1 MVPEARLNFN
11 RPGLRFLH
19 LASGVRSASPVP
31 LRDVAVRSRRPRA
44 AVDPAWPV
52 LFHWCECL
60 VMIKVKAAHVVQ
72 PPFDSDGTSF
82 GRTIHFLS
90 NENLSMHWK
99 IRGTCL
105 AGCVSAIA
113 RVAVCAQ
120 PVPAQLPP
128 PSGPSYGGSVP
139 SSRELVSGIAW
150 YGVLKD
156 GLAEAKRTGKP
167 ILFITAAA
175 QCRGVPGM
183 W

>member
-1 MVPEARLNFN
+1 MFRYGQGQRGDVVACL
-11 RPGLRFLH
+11 
-19 LASGVRSASPVP
+19 LASNDPGFAKALHSQ
-31 LRDVAVRSRRPRA
+31 SRESI
-44 AVDPAWPV
+44 
-52 LFHWCECL
+52 L
-60 VMIKVKAAHVVQ
+60 M
-72 PPFDSDGTSF
+72 
-82 GRTIHFLS
+82 
-90 NENLSMHWK
+90 NWK
-99 IRGTCL
+99 IRGTRL
-105 AGCVSAIA
+105 AGFLLTLVLVGL
-113 RVAVCAQ
+113 RTQ
-120 PVPAQLPP
+120 TVPAQLPP

>member
-1 MVPEARLNFN
+1 
-11 RPGLRFLH
+11 
-19 LASGVRSASPVP
+19 
-31 LRDVAVRSRRPRA
+31 
-44 AVDPAWPV
+44 
-52 LFHWCECL
+52 
-60 VMIKVKAAHVVQ
+60 MIKVKAVHVVQ
-72 PPFDSDGTSF
+72 APFDSDDTSC

-90 NENLSMHWK
+90 NENLSMSWK

-105 AGCVSAIA
+105 AGCVLAIA
-113 RVAVCAQ
+113 LVAVCAQ